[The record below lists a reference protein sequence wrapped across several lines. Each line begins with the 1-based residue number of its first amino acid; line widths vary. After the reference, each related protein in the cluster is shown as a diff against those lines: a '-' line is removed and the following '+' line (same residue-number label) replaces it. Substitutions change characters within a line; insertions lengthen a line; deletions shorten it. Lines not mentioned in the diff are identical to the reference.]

1 MTTVKTRRLDFPFSE
16 KPRGKYFAGDNIV
29 LSHFMAAMSGLFPG
43 GEDYFVRSVR
53 RFADQITDPELKEQV
68 KGFCGQES
76 THALHHRSL
85 NDTLTADGYLIQR
98 LDADLA
104 KRPTPFPAAFEE
116 HLPSIV
122 HLAVTSAME
131 HFTAVL
137 AERMLGREQMQ
148 TMPMDAEVRN
158 LMNWHAL
165 EEIEHKSVC
174 FDVFRAMGGTEFTR
188 IVSMGFVGP
197 IWLGTAAVVLLVS
210 LAYDADAR
218 RQPLRVARE
227 LVALV
232 RGPLFKGLLKDAAK
246 YMRPGFHPDD
256 TDDTALVEEW
266 RHRLFDAGGAMAE
279 HLK

>member
-1 MTTVKTRRLDFPFSE
+1 MTIVKTRRLSFPFSE
-16 KPRGKYFAGDNIV
+16 KPRRKYFAGDNMV
-29 LSHFMAAMSGLFPG
+29 LSHLMAAMSGLFPG

-53 RFADQITDPELKEQV
+53 RFADRVTDPVLKEQV
-68 KGFCGQES
+68 KGFCGQEA

-98 LDADLA
+98 LDRDLE
-104 KRPTPFPAAFEE
+104 KRPTPFPASFEQK
-116 HLPSIV
+116 LPDLV
-122 HLAVTSAME
+122 HLATTAAME

-188 IVSMGFVGP
+188 IASMAFVAP
-197 IWLGTAAVVLLVS
+197 IWLGTAGVVLAVS
-210 LAYDADAR
+210 LAYDAQAR
-218 RQPLRVARE
+218 RQPIRVLRE
-227 LVALV
+227 LYGLV
-232 RGPLFKGLLKDAAK
+232 RGPLFKGLLGDAAR

-256 TDDTALVEEW
+256 IDDTALLEEW
-266 RHRLFDAGGAMAE
+266 RHRLFDAGGSMAG

>member
-1 MTTVKTRRLDFPFSE
+1 MTTVKTRRLSFPFGE
-16 KPRGKYFAGDNIV
+16 NPRSKYFAGDNIV
-29 LSHFMAAMSGLFPG
+29 LSHLMAAMSGLFPG

-53 RFADQITDPELKEQV
+53 RFVDRITDPELKEQV

-98 LDADLA
+98 LDADLE
-104 KRPTPFPAAFEE
+104 KRPTPFPAAFEQK
-116 HLPSIV
+116 LPDIV
-122 HLAVTSAME
+122 HLGVTSAME

-148 TMPMDAEVRN
+148 AMPMDDEIRN

-188 IVSMGFVGP
+188 IASMAFVAP
-197 IWLGTAAVVLLVS
+197 IWLGTAALVLLVS
-210 LAYDADAR
+210 LAHDVDAR
-218 RQPLRVARE
+218 RQPLRVAKE
-227 LVALV
+227 MVGLL
-232 RGPLFKGLLKDAAK
+232 RGPLFKGLLKDAAR
-246 YMRPGFHPDD
+246 YVRPGFHPDD
-256 TDDTALVEEW
+256 IDDTALLEEW
-266 RHRLFDAGGAMAE
+266 RHRLFDAGGSMAG

>member
-1 MTTVKTRRLDFPFSE
+1 VTTVKTRRLSFPFSE
-16 KPRGKYFAGDNIV
+16 KPRRKYFAGDNIV
-29 LSHFMAAMSGLFPG
+29 LSHLMAAMSGLFPG
-43 GEDYFVRSVR
+43 GEDYFVRSVH
-53 RFADQITDPELKEQV
+53 RFVDQITDPELKEQV

-76 THALHHRSL
+76 THALHHRKL

-98 LDADLA
+98 LDSDLE
-104 KRPTPFPAAFEE
+104 KRPTPFPESFEQR
-116 HLPSIV
+116 LSPIV
-122 HLAVTSAME
+122 HLAITAAME

-148 TMPMDAEVRN
+148 AMAMDAEIRN

-188 IVSMGFVGP
+188 ISSMAFVGP
-197 IWLGTAAVVLLVS
+197 VWLTVAAVVVGAS
-210 LAYDADAR
+210 LACDAGAR
-218 RQPLRVARE
+218 RQPWRVAKE
-227 LVALV
+227 IYGLI
-232 RGPLFKGLLKDAAK
+232 RGPLFKGLIGDAFR

-256 TDDTALVEEW
+256 IDDTALLGEW
-266 RHRLFDAGGAMAE
+266 RHRLFDAGGSMAG